1 MCTRVLNNKDK
12 NYLATARNMDWME
25 ELRTTLYV
33 FDKGLK
39 KEGQKVTKDLNGN
52 QNIKVL
58 LQQLGIVQVMQQ
70 QMVSIQM
77 D

>member
-1 MCTRVLNNKDK
+1 MCTRVFNNKDK

-39 KEGQKVTKDLNGN
+39 KEG
-52 QNIKVL
+52 
-58 LQQLGIVQVMQQ
+58 
-70 QMVSIQM
+70 
-77 D
+77 